1 LYSCL
6 KIAHFCISIALFVVS
21 IAIISNLFIFR
32 SFIHSTMES
41 LFTAEALIS
50 LLTLTFLEI
59 VLGIDNI
66 IFISI
71 AANKLSRKDQP
82 KARNIGLILAMVFR
96 VSLLF
101 GISFII
107 SLSEPF
113 THVDAGW
120 FKAAFSGQSIILV
133 IGGIFLLYKSTSEIH
148 HKLEGA
154 NDEVQKPKGSAS
166 NKLTN
171 VVLQIALINVVFSI
185 DSILTAIGLTNNIPV
200 MIVAVVI
207 SVIIMMLFS
216 GPVGDF
222 VNRHPSVQMLGLAFL
237 IAIGFMLIAEGAH
250 LAEVSIFNSEVGSVP
265 KGYLYFAIAFSL
277 LVEVLNINMRKSAQ
291 PVKLHDYKSQAER
304 EGILGKQEE

>member
-1 LYSCL
+1 
-6 KIAHFCISIALFVVS
+6 
-21 IAIISNLFIFR
+21 
-32 SFIHSTMES
+32 MES

-120 FKAAFSGQSIILV
+120 FKAAFSGQSVILV

-200 MIVAVVI
+200 MIVAVII